1 MLRGLSRII
10 GLSLLVVAG
19 SIGLYVYHGQ
29 FAAEK
34 KIEKLEEEK
43 RVLQQVVTRLTSER
57 RIAEVVVTDQQ
68 TVDGVTRTT
77 LLFVEY
83 GRDGKPLPA
92 KSFTIE
98 GDTLHIDAQVIR
110 FDEHFIAEGDPLRG
124 HSIALFT
131 RIYGNQ
137 QKPDDGARVDEPGAV
152 PAIYRAADP
161 RISDFEMD
169 LWKSFW
175 RLADDAEYRKERG
188 VSIADGDGTWRPIA
202 PGNVYTLTLQSNGGV
217 SITFEPLEGVYQEML
232 RQRSTS

>member
-19 SIGLYVYHGQ
+19 SVGLYVYHGR
-29 FAAEK
+29 FAAERR
-34 KIEKLEEEK
+34 IEKLEEEK
-43 RVLQQVVTRLTSER
+43 RVLQQVVGRLTSER
-57 RIAEVVVTDQQ
+57 RVAEVVVTDQK
-68 TVDGVTRTT
+68 TIDGVTRTT

-92 KSFTIE
+92 KSFTID

-137 QKPDDGARVDEPGAV
+137 QKPDDGARVDEPGTV

-161 RISDFEMD
+161 RISEFEME

-175 RLADDAEYRKERG
+175 RLADDSAYRKERG
-188 VSIADGDGTWRPIA
+188 VSVADGDGTWRPIA

-217 SITFEPLEGVYQEML
+217 SITSEPLEGVYREML
-232 RQRSTS
+232 RPRTTS